1 MCFNSAFAFL
11 SAQSHSAMRKLD
23 PTCTVGPTRL
33 QVCRLSFTLK
43 EYITVGDHLLSC
55 PSTERPKVTPV
66 TATKTL
72 PGTAVSKGFSPC
84 GKRMWTSEARTVTM
98 DKHIRHIRLYDQ
110 DCPEQSRQPLK
121 EQERSY
127 ASFLDAALAAVTG
140 DSLGCIS
147 AQEVQI
153 ACRSALDGMMQ
164 QEYSSV
170 NSPTEQDG
178 LPGSYPIAGGWT
190 VTFREATSL

>member
-1 MCFNSAFAFL
+1 MSIDRKTE
-11 SAQSHSAMRKLD
+11 SDTGHSHQDAAGDGSDQGLF
-23 PTCTVGPTRL
+23 TVW
-33 QVCRLSFTLK
+33 
-43 EYITVGDHLLSC
+43 E
-55 PSTERPKVTPV
+55 
-66 TATKTL
+66 A
-72 PGTAVSKGFSPC
+72 AVD
-84 GKRMWTSEARTVTM
+84 EQARTVTM

-190 VTFREATSL
+190 VKFSEATSL